1 MPPGGGT
8 EFGTFRP
15 TVEDESMRYDE
26 QDRQSDSF
34 EDRRGERGGM
44 FPGRGMGIPI
54 PIGGGGMSITT
65 LLIIGAI
72 CLMFGINPLTLLTGN
87 GIEIPDMPRPGPS
100 QRDIPGLP
108 RSQNPVGQANDEKT
122 RFVRQVLA
130 DTEDVW
136 ESVFKASGRTY
147 HKPKLAVFEG
157 ATRTACGVGQ
167 TAMGPFYCPLDR
179 TVYIDLAFYEQMKRR
194 FHAPGD
200 FAQAYVIAHEVGHHV
215 QTELGIADKVQ
226 AMKERSGDEVRVN
239 ALQVRMELQA
249 DCLAGVWASLN
260 NKVKSRLEPGDIEE
274 GLAAASAIG
283 DDTLQRQTQ
292 GRVVPES
299 FTHGTSA
306 QRVRWFRKGF
316 ETGQTQACDTFNASN
331 L

>member
-1 MPPGGGT
+1 VGANPRALRADPPDT
-8 EFGTFRP
+8 ASSEP
-15 TVEDESMRYDE
+15 TK
-26 QDRQSDSF
+26 DR
-34 EDRRGERGGM
+34 
-44 FPGRGMGIPI
+44 
-54 PIGGGGMSITT
+54 T
-65 LLIIGAI
+65 L
-72 CLMFGINPLTLLTGN
+72 
-87 GIEIPDMPRPGPS
+87 
-100 QRDIPGLP
+100 
-108 RSQNPVGQANDEKT
+108 
-122 RFVRQVLA
+122 RFLRQVLA

-136 ESVFKASGRTY
+136 ESVFKAAGRTY

-157 ATRTACGVGQ
+157 ATRTGCGVGQ

-179 TVYIDLAFYEQMKRR
+179 TVYIDLAFYEQLKRR

-226 AMKERSGDEVRVN
+226 SMKERSGDPARVN

-260 NKVKSRLEPGDIEE
+260 NKVKSRLEAGDIEE
-274 GLAAASAIG
+274 GLRAASAIG

-299 FTHGTSA
+299 FTHGSSE
-306 QRVRWFRKGF
+306 QRVRWFSKGF
-316 ETGQTQACDTFNASN
+316 ETGQTQACDTFGASS

>member
-1 MPPGGGT
+1 MG
-8 EFGTFRP
+8 
-15 TVEDESMRYDE
+15 
-26 QDRQSDSF
+26 
-34 EDRRGERGGM
+34 
-44 FPGRGMGIPI
+44 GIPI

-72 CLMFGINPLTLLTGN
+72 CLMLGINPLTLLTGE
-87 GIEIPDMPRPGPS
+87 GIEIPSMPRPGPS
-100 QRDIPGLP
+100 QRDLPGMP
-108 RSQNPVGQANDEKT
+108 RQQNPVGPAQDDKT

-136 ESVFKASGRTY
+136 ENVFKAAGRTY

-157 ATRTACGVGQ
+157 GTRTGCGAGQ
-167 TAMGPFYCPLDR
+167 TAMGPFYCPVDH
-179 TVYIDLAFYEQMKRR
+179 TVYIDLAFYEQLKRR

-226 AMKERSGDEVRVN
+226 ARKERSRDQAEVN

-260 NKVKSRLEPGDIEE
+260 DKLKSRLEPGDIED
-274 GLAAASAIG
+274 GLRAASAIG

-292 GRVVPES
+292 GRVVPEA
-299 FTHGTSA
+299 FTHGTSE
-306 QRVRWFRKGF
+306 QRVRWFKKGF
-316 ETGQTQACDTFNASN
+316 DTGQTQACDTFGASN

>member
-1 MPPGGGT
+1 
-8 EFGTFRP
+8 
-15 TVEDESMRYDE
+15 MRYDE

-34 EDRRGERGGM
+34 EDRRGGGGM
-44 FPGRGMGIPI
+44 FQGGRGMGGIPI

-72 CLMFGINPLTLLTGN
+72 CLMLGINPLTLLTGE
-87 GIEIPDMPRPGPS
+87 GIEIPNMPRPGPS
-100 QRDIPGLP
+100 QRDLPGMP
-108 RSQNPVGQANDEKT
+108 REQNPVGPAHDEKT

-136 ESVFKASGRTY
+136 ESVFKAAGRTY
-147 HKPKLAVFEG
+147 HKPKLVVFDG
-157 ATRTACGVGQ
+157 ATGTQCGVGQ
-167 TAMGPFYCPLDR
+167 TAMGPFYCPVDR
-179 TVYIDLAFYEQMKRR
+179 TVYIDLAFYEQLKRR

-226 AMKERSGDEVRVN
+226 ARKERSRDQAEVN

-260 NKVKSRLEPGDIEE
+260 NKLKSRLEPGDIED
-274 GLAAASAIG
+274 GLRAASAIG

-292 GRVVPES
+292 GRVVPEA
-299 FTHGTSA
+299 FTHGTSE
-306 QRVRWFRKGF
+306 QRVLWFKKGF
-316 ETGQTQACDTFNASN
+316 DTGQTQACDTFGASS